1 MSQIQ
6 IKSLNN
12 RHLAMIDWLLANP
25 SQSMAVLADNMNVS
39 RSWLSIVMHSD
50 VFVEKYTKARMAHS
64 TDLSRQL
71 IERQLKVTL
80 AAYDALDLIIADEDT
95 DDRLILDAADK
106 TARLLQFT
114 PASGNKPQLLRE
126 ETVIEKESIREVSPG
141 VIERARERMRKTTH
155 LSFYGDQN
163 ALPSPEG

>member
-25 SQSMAVLADNMNVS
+25 GQSMAVLADNMNVS

-50 VFVEKYTKARMAHS
+50 VFVEKYTKARMSHS
-64 TDLSRQL
+64 KDLSRQL
-71 IERQLKVTL
+71 IEKQLKVTL
-80 AAYDALDLIIADEDT
+80 AAYDVLDLIIADEET

-114 PASGNKPQLLRE
+114 PAGGNSPKILRE
-126 ETVIEKESIREVSPG
+126 ETIIEKESIREVAPG
-141 VIERARERMRKTTH
+141 VIERARERMRKTSH